1 MITVQLNE
9 PDFEYDIHSLV
20 KAFYPQHDVLVKA
33 MPREEF
39 PESVFHLV
47 VNYDRKNHMIDFKF
61 YEREQQENDNVTKE
75 EIVAQDHDHAA
86 KEEYENAEQISEEAF
101 SQNQKNG
108 AAEEKMTLGGS
119 VLVDFAD
126 RKKTKNELK
135 QQLYYLLTLYAGKTL
150 PWGTLTGIRPTKI
163 PMELLE
169 EGKSEDEIRSY
180 MKETYFASDEKIE
193 LSLAVAKRELELL
206 SRIDYENGYSLYVGI
221 PFCPSTCLYCS
232 FTSYPLAKWANRM
245 DEYLDALEKE
255 IAFTAEACKHKVLN
269 SVYIGGGTPTTLS
282 AEQMDR
288 LLTMIG
294 SYFGIAD
301 EQGRMIYADEY
312 MNEVDATDEAQ
323 NSMDE
328 AKSENGSTDV
338 EGNAAG
344 SVCENGKARKKTQL
358 LEFTVEAGRPD
369 SITREKLE
377 VIHKHNISRISINPQ
392 TMKEETLRLIGR
404 QHTVQQTIDSFKL
417 AREAGFDNINMDL
430 IVGLPEETIEDVR
443 ETMRQ
448 LEELDPDNITVHSL
462 AIKRAARLRMQK
474 EQYENLHIE
483 NTAQTIDLTAECC
496 HEMGLEPYYLYR
508 QKNMAGNFENV
519 GYAKPGK
526 AGVYNILI
534 MEEKQTIMAL
544 GAGATTKVVFEDG
557 KRIERVG
564 NVKDI
569 TNYLE
574 RVDEMVERKR
584 ELLKNC
590 GQLR

>member
-61 YEREQQENDNVTKE
+61 YEREQQEN
-75 EIVAQDHDHAA
+75 
-86 KEEYENAEQISEEAF
+86 
-101 SQNQKNG
+101 G
-108 AAEEKMTLGGS
+108 ATEEKMTLGGS

-232 FTSYPLAKWANRM
+232 FTSYPLAKWANHM

-301 EQGRMIYADEY
+301 EQGRMIYADESA
-312 MNEVDATDEAQ
+312 EKQ
-323 NSMDE
+323 
-328 AKSENGSTDV
+328 
-338 EGNAAG
+338 
-344 SVCENGKARKKTQL
+344 TQL

-404 QHTVQQTIDSFKL
+404 QHTVQQTIDSFNL
-417 AREAGFDNINMDL
+417 AREVGFDNINMDL

-569 TNYLE
+569 TNYLD

-590 GQLR
+590 GQL

>member
-9 PDFEYDIHSLV
+9 PNFEYDIHSLV

-61 YEREQQENDNVTKE
+61 FEHDQQETQEEDDAAKE
-75 EIVAQDHDHAA
+75 ETVAQDH
-86 KEEYENAEQISEEAF
+86 ENRAM
-101 SQNQKNG
+101 
-108 AAEEKMTLGGS
+108 EEKMALDGS
-119 VLVDFAD
+119 VQVDFED

-135 QQLYYLLTLYAGKTL
+135 QQLYYLLTVYAGKTL

-180 MKETYFASDEKIE
+180 MKETYLASDEKIE
-193 LSLAVAKRELELL
+193 LSLSVAKRELELL

-301 EQGRMIYADEY
+301 EQGRMIYADEHV
-312 MNEVDATDEAQ
+312 NEIDVIDEAQ
-323 NSMDE
+323 NPMDG
-328 AKSENGSTDV
+328 AGTKNALTDADNKM
-338 EGNAAG
+338 E
-344 SVCENGKARKKTQL
+344 KARKQTQL

-377 VIHKHNISRISINPQ
+377 VIHRHNISRISINPQ

-417 AREAGFDNINMDL
+417 AREIGFDNINMDL
-430 IVGLPEETIEDVR
+430 IVGLPEETIADVR

-569 TNYLE
+569 TNYLD

-590 GQLR
+590 GQL